1 MGSSHTAWLDN
12 EIADCQLAEVCVTK
26 RLHKLPGQI
35 GGDGT
40 EQSFCLPGRSECQPR
55 PPVHV
60 QRSGQ
65 RGRHRG
71 RTLSVDARA
80 RRCDAGTDP
89 RAARYIGAPLTAKGH
104 QLARD
109 DRWSP
114 ASLRL
119 PWLTSRAPIAAVSS
133 RVFTCQA
140 SGSLQ
145 AGAHRKH
152 GSARL
157 GRV

>member
-60 QRSGQ
+60 QRFGQ

-89 RAARYIGAPLTAKGH
+89 RAARYIY
-104 QLARD
+104 R
-109 DRWSP
+109 S
-114 ASLRL
+114 S
-119 PWLTSRAPIAAVSS
+119 SNSERAPARPRRPLVSGIAPPAVAYLQSPDRGGEQPGVHLSS
-133 RVFTCQA
+133 F
-140 SGSLQ
+140 
-145 AGAHRKH
+145 
-152 GSARL
+152 RL
-157 GRV
+157 APGWRAP